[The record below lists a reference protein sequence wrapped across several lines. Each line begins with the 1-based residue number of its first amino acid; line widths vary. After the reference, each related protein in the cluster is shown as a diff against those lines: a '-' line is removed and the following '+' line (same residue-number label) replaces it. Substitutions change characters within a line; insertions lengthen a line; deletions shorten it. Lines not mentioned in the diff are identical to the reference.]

1 MSSKD
6 SGPVQF
12 PTAPQGEPPSYD
24 SIAPGAPPI
33 MYPPVAPNPAL
44 RNMEYKGGSP
54 GLQHL
59 LQISQFSVMEKFIVS
74 QEWNRNFE
82 VLDQMGQRIYQAE
95 QQIRCCQGLYNLKI
109 RDNSGQDV
117 MEVTEGCGCRCHSE
131 MEVSSASESM
141 GSAIVLSNLMITQ
154 LCITNSS
161 REVVLIILGPTF
173 QTSIFGNVTFE
184 VKSKDGEYDVGII
197 KYENNRFMVS
207 IPMDLDVTVK
217 GLLMATCFYLVLMQI
232 LCRRGWW
239 RRSVM
244 WKSIIWKRKQKTVA
258 NVHCAII
265 NNFMTQTP
273 NLRTPLRKQAIPSS
287 V

>member
-1 MSSKD
+1 
-6 SGPVQF
+6 
-12 PTAPQGEPPSYD
+12 
-24 SIAPGAPPI
+24 
-33 MYPPVAPNPAL
+33 MYPPAAPYPAL
-44 RNMEYKGGSP
+44 RNMEFKGGPP

-117 MEVTEGCGCRCHSE
+117 MEVTEGCGCRCHRE
-131 MEVSSASESM
+131 MEVFSASESL
-141 GSAIVLSNLMITQ
+141 GSAIVHANLMITQ
-154 LCITNSS
+154 LSVVNSS
-161 REVVLIILGPTF
+161 REVVLMILGPSF

-197 KYENNRFMVS
+197 KYENNRFTVS

-217 GLLMATCFYLVLMQI
+217 GLLMATCFYLDCL
-232 LCRRGWW
+232 LYTSRR
-239 RRSVM
+239 
-244 WKSIIWKRKQKTVA
+244 
-258 NVHCAII
+258 
-265 NNFMTQTP
+265 
-273 NLRTPLRKQAIPSS
+273 NLVNQSRD
-287 V
+287 